1 MRINADSPLAFDGKT
16 AVINHLRQQLRRPL
30 DEAFVDFTLDST
42 NAVLTVHSKERSTT
56 GEYGR
61 YSGSQALSYEKIPLQ
76 TCIPYTVP
84 YRGEYPCSFGMLRGW
99 LEQQY
104 GMALDPGEFAL
115 ATTTVPLIDSSNID
129 VALNP
134 ENNLLTLE
142 ALPISARFITGSQ
155 LRIMMIPSNGK
166 QWLPGLIPSSLIVDA
181 NLLSQSTPENRSTLY
196 VRNLYNSNAAEIAA
210 ELLWRGHG
218 YALDVNSAVIAVS
231 SNDTALA
238 TASIAARP
246 QAVDGSRSA
255 DNGTTTFRYQ
265 KLALESVIPRD
276 LVFDG
281 AYPVTFARLQQY
293 LRYTY
298 DFIIEENQFRLEG
311 GSATSLVAATLVDL
325 PPNSDGEL
333 VLVATNNSVKWVSG
347 SRLRLRLV

>member
-1 MRINADSPLAFDGKT
+1 MRINTDSPLAFDGKT

-30 DEAFVDFTLDST
+30 DEAFVEFALDST

-61 YSGSQALSYEKIPLQ
+61 YSGSQALSYQKTPLE
-76 TCIPYTVP
+76 TCVPYTVP

-104 GMALDPGEFAL
+104 GMALDPGEFTL
-115 ATTTVPLIDSSNID
+115 TSGTDPLIDSSIID
-129 VALNP
+129 VILNP
-134 ENNLLTLE
+134 VNNLLVLE
-142 ALPISARFITGSQ
+142 ALPISARFTAGSQ

-166 QWLPGLIPSSLIVDA
+166 QWLPGLIPSSLTIDA
-181 NLLSQSTPENRSTLY
+181 NLLSQTTPENRSTLY
-196 VRNLYNSNAAEIAA
+196 ARNLYNSTAAEIAT

-218 YALDVNSAVIAVS
+218 YVLDVNSAVITVTS
-231 SNDTALA
+231 DDPTLA
-238 TASIAARP
+238 TVSIDARP
-246 QAVDGSRSA
+246 QAIDGSRSA
-255 DNGTTTFRYQ
+255 YNGTTTFRYQ
-265 KLALESVIPRD
+265 KVSLASVIPHD

-298 DFIIEENQFRLEG
+298 DFIVEENQFRLEG
-311 GSATSLVAATLVDL
+311 GSATPLVAATLIDL
-325 PPNSDGEL
+325 PPNGDGEL
-333 VLVATNNSVKWVSG
+333 VLVATNSSVKWVSG
-347 SRLRLRLV
+347 GRLRLRLV